1 MESIETPVLRKHHD
15 LVIQRPRTIMSRCT
29 QAYNV
34 DLHDLYSVVFRL
46 LFTGLQT
53 SDSWSDGVRIWLR
66 ASSYIGLHGIFNSVN
81 RKHGLANI

>member
-15 LVIQRPRTIMSRCT
+15 LVIQRPRTIMSRWT

-34 DLHDLYSVVFRL
+34 DLHDLYSVGFGL

-53 SDSWSDGVRIWLR
+53 SDGWSDGVRIWLR
-66 ASSYIGLHGIFNSVN
+66 ASYIGLHGIFNSVN
-81 RKHGLANI
+81 RKHGPDNI